1 MSYTGRFSIAMLEH
15 NKFSG
20 VIVRNGGFKSIC
32 CFHLLEG
39 IFLGRGDEGYTA
51 LKRVSLSCLNLKTQ
65 GTVPPNLLVYH
76 FVSIRHAIN
85 PACFQDKPNIIVVS
99 SIPNS
104 HDGVRVRKP
113 FGDAVHPIVSSVLQ
127 SPCSSHSNY
136 PMTISSKYTAV
147 NVTCT
152 YPHQI
157 IPQVHF

>member
-1 MSYTGRFSIAMLEH
+1 MSYTCQFSIAMLEH

-20 VIVRNGGFKSIC
+20 SLSGLAVSNLIC

-39 IFLGRGDEGYTA
+39 IFLGRGDKGYTA
-51 LKRVSLSCLNLKTQ
+51 LKRVSLSCLNVKKQ

-76 FVSIRHAIN
+76 LVSIRHTIN
-85 PACFQDKPNIIVVS
+85 PACFQDKPNIILLVS

-136 PMTISSKYTAV
+136 PTTISSKYTAV
-147 NVTCT
+147 NVIFT

-157 IPQVHF
+157 IP